1 MEHVQRVLSAFQI
14 NFFQKEEKCTHFVF
28 SLILTMSILRCPWR
42 IFLVTVWY
50 ACKFIGIAN
59 IIAIKVNTS
68 MKLFELL
75 GANGNQVL
83 SNLSH
88 KDHGVKVCLSL
99 NSRSLLTIN
108 VTHETLIYFSV
119 STYLWL
125 LASDILLL
133 CAWMLF
139 QLGLFDFP
147 ICSEF
152 NFGFIVSMELALMP
166 K

>member
-1 MEHVQRVLSAFQI
+1 MYTFCLFFNTNDVNLALS
-14 NFFQKEEKCTHFVF
+14 
-28 SLILTMSILRCPWR
+28 L
-42 IFLVTVWY
+42 TVWY

-88 KDHGVKVCLSL
+88 KEHGVKVCLSL
-99 NSRSLLTIN
+99 NSSSLLTIN

-125 LASDILLL
+125 LPSDILLF

-139 QLGLFDFP
+139 QLGLFPSLTSNMFWIQFWLHSFDGIGP
-147 ICSEF
+147 DAWI
-152 NFGFIVSMELALMP
+152 
-166 K
+166 KTK